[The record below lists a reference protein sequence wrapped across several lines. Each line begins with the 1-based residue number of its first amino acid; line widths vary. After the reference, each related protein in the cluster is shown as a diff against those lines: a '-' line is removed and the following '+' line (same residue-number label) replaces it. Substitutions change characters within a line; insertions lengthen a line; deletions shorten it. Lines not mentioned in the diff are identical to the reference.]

1 MLKYIG
7 KRVLLMIPVV
17 LGISFILFTIME
29 FSPGDPARIILGD
42 YATQEQVDELREEMG
57 LNDTF
62 LVRYGR
68 YVLNAAQ
75 GDFGKSYRSNSP
87 VVGEIAARFPVT
99 LKISLMAIVIAVLIV
114 IPVGIISAVK
124 QYSFADILS
133 TMAALLFTSIP
144 AFWLGLLLIMF
155 LSVQH
160 HILPSVGSDTWKH
173 LIMPSLSLAAAQM
186 ATIIRMTRSTMLEV
200 IRQDYIRTA
209 KAKGASSRRVVFHHA
224 IKNALLPVITTVG
237 LSVSNLLGG
246 ALIIENVFGI
256 SGLGTVMVNSVKS
269 KDTPL
274 LLGSVMFA
282 AVVAGFVNL
291 GVDVLYTYVDPRIKA
306 QFIKKKKRQGAR
318 T

>member
-99 LKISLMAIVIAVLIV
+99 LKISLMTIVIAVLIG